1 MHIQPLSCNIYLP
14 VWASVI
20 TRQSRPEQKVVFL
33 ALDLFRFDHLLSVCL
48 LTGIQYYR
56 KSYKT
61 TARRHFP
68 SWKCSS
74 PTEESRHEENNKCY
88 LITKQQGVWNL
99 CALLSSNWRRTRCP
113 PTAQPWEQEVEPNRK
128 QEEGNEWRKKR
139 GKLGGMGRTDWEQL
153 KWLVTLVW
161 FTPQY
166 PAAEDKIQ
174 VCVEMARIREAE
186 LIALSP
192 SSSHRCWNCV
202 RKIAADGLTSCF
214 FGKLPV
220 EQRVSVGRRSGWMM
234 QAVHKTLNWLLLW
247 PVKHIYWPS
256 CPGGQ

>member
-33 ALDLFRFDHLLSVCL
+33 ALDVFRFDHLLSVCL

-88 LITKQQGVWNL
+88 LITKQQGVWDL
-99 CALLSSNWRRTRCP
+99 WALLPSNWRRTRCP

-128 QEEGNEWRKKR
+128 QEEGNEWWKKK
-139 GKLGGMGRTDWEQL
+139 GKLGGMGRTDREQL

-166 PAAEDKIQ
+166 PAAEDK
-174 VCVEMARIREAE
+174 VSHEN
-186 LIALSP
+186 
-192 SSSHRCWNCV
+192 SSLFRNGEDQRGGAYSIITVFFTQMLKLCKEDCSRWFDV
-202 RKIAADGLTSCF
+202 LFLWKASCRA
-214 FGKLPV
+214 K
-220 EQRVSVGRRSGWMM
+220 S
-234 QAVHKTLNWLLLW
+234 
-247 PVKHIYWPS
+247 
-256 CPGGQ
+256 

>member
-1 MHIQPLSCNIYLP
+1 MFQPNRGKQ
-14 VWASVI
+14 
-20 TRQSRPEQKVVFL
+20 TRRKQQV
-33 ALDLFRFDHLLSVCL
+33 LLNH
-48 LTGIQYYR
+48 
-56 KSYKT
+56 KT
-61 TARRHFP
+61 TRSLKPLRTF
-68 SWKCSS
+68 
-74 PTEESRHEENNKCY
+74 TLQLEENEMSSDSTA
-88 LITKQQGVWNL
+88 LRTGSGAQQETG
-99 CALLSSNWRRTRCP
+99 RRK
-113 PTAQPWEQEVEPNRK
+113 WVM
-128 QEEGNEWRKKR
+128 KKK

-153 KWLVTLVW
+153 KWLVTPVW
-161 FTPQY
+161 FTPQS

-220 EQRVSVGRRSGWMM
+220 EQRLSVGRRSGWMM
-234 QAVHKTLNWLLLW
+234 QDVHKTLNWLLLW